1 MAKAKQVW
9 LTQWRNPHRSGE
21 VFASWGTF
29 WSAVTLVRRNPHRSG
44 EVFASSNRTDW

>member
-21 VFASWGTF
+21 VFASHVRQTIHHDTPQTEKPPPRWGLLCEIGM
-29 WSAVTLVRRNPHRSG
+29 A
-44 EVFASSNRTDW
+44 